1 MVIVI
6 GICFC
11 FSGTSSPHNDSYS
24 YQLMIWLRAHWHY
37 CLKFIYV
44 DELKQG
50 FHLHHKAHCRWLE
63 KLIQSPFGW
72 FTNNC
77 TDTLCSMTDYGI
89 ISKFCLNIMQISA
102 CYFTLIPLNFL
113 HCPSQQWKI
122 EKTRLAFR
130 IYFFRSDFP
139 LCHSI
144 LAWGYFL
151 EKRIYPLPVIMYR
164 KLDLATFWVKQPWK
178 WHSNLKATHNTL
190 TKSLFPIIDDNLGLE
205 DVTSDGMVMMVNMVS
220 Q

>member
-1 MVIVI
+1 MVIVN

-24 YQLMIWLRAHWHY
+24 HQLMIWLRAHWHY

-44 DELKQG
+44 DELEQG

-77 TDTLCSMTDYGI
+77 TDTLCSMTDYEI

-102 CYFTLIPLNFL
+102 CYFMLIPLKQKFTTDNRNWLFVDARQVTTTGVGL
-113 HCPSQQWKI
+113 FENQKSVLIQEKSTWLCP
-122 EKTRLAFR
+122 
-130 IYFFRSDFP
+130 P
-139 LCHSI
+139 L
-144 LAWGYFL
+144 
-151 EKRIYPLPVIMYR
+151 
-164 KLDLATFWVKQPWK
+164 D
-178 WHSNLKATHNTL
+178 
-190 TKSLFPIIDDNLGLE
+190 
-205 DVTSDGMVMMVNMVS
+205 
-220 Q
+220 